1 MSASPA
7 LDLNLASR
15 PARNRRFYL
24 LARNVLAVALVALV
38 GLTGFTVVKYGR
50 LAARTGSALDE
61 ARKAQT
67 DSDKEKKR
75 LTAEVRTLKKS
86 DQARVDTVNR
96 IIYQKSFS
104 WTGFLTELESALPDS
119 ITITSLV
126 PNFTDERTVSLK
138 LRAVSRG
145 LDDLL
150 VFLNNLNARKFRYRL
165 ENETREDQGQ
175 LVTEISLTYER
186 DL

>member
-1 MSASPA
+1 MSPA
-7 LDLNLASR
+7 RTLFLNLASR

-24 LARNVLAVALVALV
+24 LARNVLAAALIVLV
-38 GLTGFTVVKYGR
+38 GLTAFTAVKYGR
-50 LAARTGSALDE
+50 LASRAGASLAETRRL
-61 ARKAQT
+61 QT
-67 DSDKEKKR
+67 AAEQERKR
-75 LTAEVRTLKKS
+75 LVAEVRKVKKS
-86 DQARVDTVNR
+86 GQARVDIVNR

-126 PNFTDERTVSLK
+126 PSFSGERTVALK
-138 LRAVSRG
+138 LTAVSRG

-150 VFLNNLNARKFRYRL
+150 VFLNNLNARRFKYRL
-165 ENETREDQGQ
+165 ENESREDEGQ

>member
-1 MSASPA
+1 MSPSPA
-7 LDLNLASR
+7 LVLNLASR

-24 LARNVLAVALVALV
+24 LARNVLAVVLVALV
-38 GLTGFTVVKYGR
+38 GLTAFTVVKYGR
-50 LAARTGSALDE
+50 LASRVGASLAE
-61 ARKAQT
+61 ARRAQA
-67 DSDKEKKR
+67 SAEQEKKR
-75 LTAEVRTLKKS
+75 LTAEVRKVQKS
-86 DQARVDTVNR
+86 GQAPVDTVNR

-126 PNFTDERTVSLK
+126 PSFSGERTVALK
-138 LRAVSRG
+138 LTAVSRG

-150 VFLNNLNARKFRYRL
+150 VFLNNLNARRFKYRL
-165 ENETREDQGQ
+165 ENETREEEGQ

>member
-1 MSASPA
+1 MSPSPA
-7 LDLNLASR
+7 LLLNLASH

-24 LARNVLAVALVALV
+24 LARDVLAVALVVLV
-38 GLTGFTVVKYGR
+38 GLTAFTVVKYGR
-50 LAARTGSALDE
+50 LGWRTASAVAE
-61 ARKAQT
+61 TRKAQT
-67 DSDKEKKR
+67 AADQEKKR
-75 LTAEVRTLKKS
+75 LAAEVRKLKKS
-86 DQARVDTVNR
+86 GQAPVDAVNR

-126 PNFTDERTVSLK
+126 PSFTGDRTIALK
-138 LRAVSRG
+138 LTAVSRG

-150 VFLNNLNARKFRYRL
+150 VFLNNLNARKFKYRL
-165 ENETREDQGQ
+165 ENETREDEGK

>member
-1 MSASPA
+1 MSPSPA
-7 LDLNLASR
+7 LVLNLASR
-15 PARNRRFYL
+15 PVRNRRFYL
-24 LARNVLAVALVALV
+24 LARDVLAVALVALV
-38 GLTGFTVVKYGR
+38 GLTTFTVVKYGR
-50 LAARTGSALDE
+50 LASRAGTALAE
-61 ARKAQT
+61 NRKAQAAAEQ
-67 DSDKEKKR
+67 EKKR
-75 LTAEVRTLKKS
+75 LTAEIRKLKKTG
-86 DQARVDTVNR
+86 QAPVDAVNR
-96 IIYQKSFS
+96 IIFQKSFS

-126 PNFTDERTVSLK
+126 PSFAGERTIA
-138 LRAVSRG
+138 LRLTAVSRG

>member
-1 MSASPA
+1 MSPSPV
-7 LDLNLASR
+7 LVLNLASR
-15 PARNRRFYL
+15 PVRNRRFYV
-24 LARNVLAVALVALV
+24 LARDVLAVALVAMV

-50 LAARTGSALDE
+50 LALRAGSALAE
-61 ARKAQT
+61 ARKAQAAA
-67 DSDKEKKR
+67 DQEKKR
-75 LTAEVRTLKKS
+75 LTADIRNLKKS
-86 DQARVDTVNR
+86 GQASVDAVNR

-126 PNFTDERTVSLK
+126 PSFTGERTVALK
-138 LRAVSRG
+138 LTAVSRG

-165 ENETREDQGQ
+165 ENESREDQGQ